1 MNDVNY
7 VTLGELVQKML
18 DEAGMSVTEA
28 AKRAAVS
35 RNTMTSWSR
44 SGDPAADH
52 ASEIVAVSRATNFS
66 LLNALGVAG
75 LITESDFASSKYA
88 GSLPPEEVFAQA
100 GRLLGKAV
108 EAILGGL
115 HAQEDKEK

>member
-1 MNDVNY
+1 MNNVNS

-35 RNTMTSWSR
+35 RNTMTAWSR
-44 SGDPAADH
+44 SGDPAAEH

-66 LLNALGVAG
+66 LVNALGVAG
-75 LITESDFASSKYA
+75 LISAADFESSKYA
-88 GSLPPEEVFAQA
+88 ASLPPEEVFAQA

-108 EAILGGL
+108 EAIIGGL
-115 HAQEDKEK
+115 HTQEDKER

>member
-1 MNDVNY
+1 MNNVNS
-7 VTLGELVQKML
+7 VTLGKLVQKML
-18 DEAGMSVTEA
+18 DESGMSVTEA

-52 ASEIVAVSRATNFS
+52 ASEIVAVSRATHFP

-75 LITESDFASSKYA
+75 LISESDFASSKYA